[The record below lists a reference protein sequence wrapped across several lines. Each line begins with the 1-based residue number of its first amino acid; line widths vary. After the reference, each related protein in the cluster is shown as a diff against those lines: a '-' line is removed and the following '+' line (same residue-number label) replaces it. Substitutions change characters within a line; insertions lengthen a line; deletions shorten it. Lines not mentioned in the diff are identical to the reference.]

1 MVKAYILM
9 TVTPGRVDEVVEK
22 ARGLEGVLEAASVAG
37 RVDVVVKVEAKDLK
51 ELKERVV
58 GGLQKLP
65 GVKKTETLIVV
76 E

>member
-1 MVKAYILM
+1 VKAFVLL
-9 TVTPGRVDEVVEK
+9 TVTPGKVDEVVGK
-22 ARGLEGVLEAASVAG
+22 ARELPGVVEAYSVAG
-37 RVDVVVKVEAKDLK
+37 RVDVVVKVEAADLK